1 MNKRNFFILLT
12 VILIAV
18 FIAACGNSPEQNNA
32 NSNSKGKAT
41 EEKNKNREETSNG
54 NENSSNDNEEEL
66 VESNNKDTATANHSE
81 QVENKVDDSS
91 GSEENDPLS
100 NYSAKEIEYARVWL
114 EVVDN
119 KGIDTLKVSHIS
131 EGESVGQYEDKSV
144 KYPENVVHLF
154 TDFLAGGNVFYSSNG
169 DGSINL
175 YDVPTRWPTPEQL
188 KEERNQT
195 MKEYTQSII
204 DNPKKVVIDPGDDEE
219 VQNVIEKIE
228 IID

>member
-1 MNKRNFFILLT
+1 MNKKNFFILLT
-12 VILIAV
+12 VVLIAV
-18 FIAACGNSPEQNNA
+18 FIAACGNSSEQNNA
-32 NSNSKGKAT
+32 DSNSKDKAT
-41 EEKNKNREETSNG
+41 DEENKNNEETS
-54 NENSSNDNEEEL
+54 NENSSNDNDEESNK
-66 VESNNKDTATANHSE
+66 SNNKDTTSADHFE
-81 QVENKVDDSS
+81 QVENTVDDSS

-100 NYSAKEIEYARVWL
+100 NYSAEEIEYARVWL

-119 KGIDTLKVSHIS
+119 KGIDTLKISHIS

-195 MKEYTQSII
+195 MEEYTQSII
-204 DNPKKVVIDPGDDEE
+204 DNPEKVMIDPGDDEE
-219 VQNVIEKIE
+219 VESVIKKIE
-228 IID
+228 ILD